1 MQLVEMDMMMLEK
14 LKTFSEQKEEENLS
28 LCFVEKLFLSLHL
41 QVPQQSVAYEETSN
55 QWTKI

>member
-28 LCFVEKLFLSLHL
+28 LNKFGVISHATMFIRNNFFKLLI
-41 QVPQQSVAYEETSN
+41 
-55 QWTKI
+55 K